1 MKLRHILYIFALSMV
16 PIIELRGAIPLGAG
30 LDLPWW
36 VTFLVC
42 VIGNMFP
49 VPFILLFIRVI
60 LKWMKKIK
68 HLDKIALWI
77 ENKAHKHSHKVVKYA
92 SWGLVLFVGIPL
104 PGTGAWTGALI
115 AAMLD
120 IRFKYALPAIF
131 AGILLAAF
139 LVTGI
144 SYGFLSALSFL
155 L

>member
-1 MKLRHILYIFALSMV
+1 MKLRHILYIFALAMV
-16 PIIELRGAIPLGAG
+16 PVIELRGAIPLGAG

-36 VTFLVC
+36 VTFLTC
-42 VIGNMFP
+42 VVGNMVP
-49 VPFILLFIRVI
+49 VPFILLFIRQI
-60 LKWMKKIK
+60 LHWMKKIR
-68 HLDKIALWI
+68 HLDKIANWV
-77 ENKAHKHSHKVVKYA
+77 EEKARKHSHQVTKYA
-92 SWGLVLFVGIPL
+92 TWGLVLFVGIPL

-120 IRFKYALPAIF
+120 MRLKYALPSIF
-131 AGILLAAF
+131 FGVLIAGF